1 MYTEVTAWRAFRDSA
16 TEIADNSAPFVYQKS
31 NPTSCILLPN
41 EIVTMLVVVLDQLS
55 QFFEVLQCYLV
66 FLGTQIGP
74 CHENASLTWSGNRLH
89 LTSRYSRTWSV
100 NVSLA
105 TNPSAFFLT
114 LISDVSPSSGDAN
127 PRAEMLTATRENT
140 DELVS
145 ASSPASHLPNP
156 SNSRQVYG
164 SLAAWTNEDVAKWL
178 TRFGLSAY
186 EKPLSDLDGPL
197 LAELAR
203 LRLAAPES
211 LSFSLR
217 CDLNMGL
224 IDQLRLHRALA
235 LLAFESQ
242 SGS

>member
-105 TNPSAFFLT
+105 TNPSAFFWHWYQMSRHL
-114 LISDVSPSSGDAN
+114 L
-127 PRAEMLTATRENT
+127 EMRIRE
-140 DELVS
+140 
-145 ASSPASHLPNP
+145 
-156 SNSRQVYG
+156 R
-164 SLAAWTNEDVAKWL
+164 KC
-178 TRFGLSAY
+178 
-186 EKPLSDLDGPL
+186 
-197 LAELAR
+197 
-203 LRLAAPES
+203 LRLPEKI
-211 LSFSLR
+211 LMNLCR
-217 CDLNMGL
+217 PRHL
-224 IDQLRLHRALA
+224 LHTSRTRPIPVRFTVVWPHGQTRMLP
-235 LLAFESQ
+235 
-242 SGS
+242 SG